1 MKKIKFH
8 AFLLFIV
15 LYLLF
20 PYFISCDK
28 ENVSDKKSEDQ
39 LNIGAWYFG
48 GWSFPSNQDGY
59 SYHITPTLTTQ
70 FSYREPVWGWRE
82 DKMDVMTQQI
92 NYAADAG
99 LSFWGFC
106 WYENTLSPNPTFM
119 DYLNTALDLFI
130 KAPNKNR
137 LNFFLLSSEPV
148 SRYSWNTLCEKTIK
162 LFSESNYLRVD
173 GKPIIMFFNTDE
185 LIENLGGVSGIHEAF
200 NIYREK
206 ARKAGIGEIM
216 IGARTWP
223 LKGDLKKYQERL
235 ESCGFDFLTTYHNG
249 YNGDPGENDYEKLIQ
264 SDKWV
269 WDKVPSNTALKYIPV
284 LTTGYDMRPWAID
297 RPTLPASNFWFSHA
311 TPTGIANHLRDAI
324 EWTKSNNNKV
334 LNNMIIMY
342 AWNENGEGGWL
353 TPTKSE
359 GNTRLEEIKK
369 VIDEYK

>member
-82 DKMDVMTQQI
+82 DKMDVMIQQI

-359 GNTRLEEIKK
+359 GNARLEEIKK